1 VVGVP
6 QLKPTLTEA
15 EYLRWEN
22 ALIEQRHEFVDGEV
36 FAMTGTRKSHNRV
49 VLNLA
54 PKLDALLRD
63 TPCEVFALDV
73 KVRVAAAK
81 AYFYPDIVVSCPTD
95 ALTDDDPL
103 VIESP
108 KVIIEVASPS
118 TSDYDL
124 MGKFARYRLSPTLM
138 EYVLIS
144 PDHHDLIVHRRLAD
158 GQWVVA
164 DSAAPN
170 TLELRSIDV
179 TIPFAEIFANV
190 TYVEP
195 PSDDRSL
202 R

>member
-1 VVGVP
+1 MGLP
-6 QLKPTLTEA
+6 QLTPTLSEA
-15 EYLRWEN
+15 DYLRWEN
-22 ALIEQRHEFVDGEV
+22 SLIEQRHEFVDGEV

-81 AYFYPDIVVSCPTD
+81 AYFYPDIVVTCPGD
-95 ALTDDDPL
+95 ALTDQDPL

-108 KVIIEVASPS
+108 KVIVEVASPS
-118 TSDYDL
+118 TSEYDL
-124 MGKFARYRLSPTLM
+124 MGKFARYRLSLTLM

-144 PDHHDLIVHRRLAD
+144 ADHHDLIVHRKLPD

-164 DSAAPN
+164 EPATPN
-170 TLELRSIDV
+170 TLELKSIEV
-179 TIPFAEIFANV
+179 SIPFSEIFANV
-190 TYVEP
+190 VYVAP
-195 PSDDRSL
+195 PPERET
-202 R
+202 